1 MKNARIIIVTG
12 LSGSGKSTVL
22 KAFEDIGFFCV
33 DNMPVVLLPKFL
45 ELPVESRGEVLKI
58 ALVMDLREKGF
69 LESYQE
75 VFPELREKGYHL
87 EILFLDA
94 SDEILVR
101 RFSQTRRQHPL
112 AGSDFV
118 LKGIRKERKK
128 LSGIKEIAN
137 QIVDTSFFSV
147 HDLRKAIIQHY
158 TSTITSPQ
166 MTINLLSFGYKYGLP
181 YDADIVID
189 VRFLPNPYFVP
200 GLKNLNGEEPEVID
214 YVMKWNETEE
224 FIKKFQDLL
233 RYLIPLYKKEGK
245 SYLTIA
251 IGCTGGRHR
260 SVAIAEELRK
270 LFDSK
275 NYPITLTHRDIHLE

>member
-12 LSGSGKSTVL
+12 LSGSGKSTAL

-45 ELPVESRGEVLKI
+45 ELPGESRREVLKI

-69 LESYQE
+69 LESYE
-75 VFPELREKGYHL
+75 SVFSELREKGYQL
-87 EILFLDA
+87 DILFLDA

-112 AGSDFV
+112 VESDFV
-118 LKGIRKERKK
+118 LKGIREEREK
-128 LSGIKEIAN
+128 LKGLKEIAI
-137 QIVDTSFFSV
+137 QIVDTSFYSV

-158 TSTITSPQ
+158 TSTATSPQ

-181 YDADIVID
+181 YDADIVVD

-200 GLKNLNGEEPEVID
+200 SLKNLNGEEPEVID
-214 YVMKWNETEE
+214 YVMKWKETEE
-224 FIKKFQDLL
+224 FLKKFHDLL
-233 RYLIPLYKKEGK
+233 CYLIPLYEKEGK
-245 SYLTIA
+245 FYLTIG

-260 SVAIAEELRK
+260 SVAIAKELRK

-275 NYPITLTHRDIHLE
+275 NYPITLTHRDIDLE

>member
-45 ELPVESRGEVLKI
+45 ELPVESRGEILKI

-233 RYLIPLYKKEGK
+233 RYLIPLYEKEGK

>member
-45 ELPVESRGEVLKI
+45 ELPVESRGEILKI

>member
-1 MKNARIIIVTG
+1 VKNARIIIVTG

-45 ELPVESRGEVLKI
+45 ELPVESRGEILKI

>member
-1 MKNARIIIVTG
+1 VKNARIIIVTG

-45 ELPVESRGEVLKI
+45 ELPVESRGEILKI

-233 RYLIPLYKKEGK
+233 RYLIPLYEKEGK

>member
-45 ELPVESRGEVLKI
+45 ELPVESRGEILKI

-214 YVMKWNETEE
+214 YVMKWNETEG

-233 RYLIPLYKKEGK
+233 RYLIPLYEKEGK

>member
-1 MKNARIIIVTG
+1 VKNARIIIVTG

-33 DNMPVVLLPKFL
+33 DNMPVVLLAKFL
-45 ELPVESRGEVLKI
+45 ELPVESRGEILKI

-233 RYLIPLYKKEGK
+233 RYLIPLYEKEGK